1 MAKHVLVELIGED
14 RRLSERILS
23 ELVQHFVLC
32 RGRATGYGLF
42 ENDDQAVALAQ
53 EMGRLPVQKFMRY
66 GTVPAKF
73 HEWLRKAMV
82 LPCDFPMPNGKST
95 IPRLLATLENAE
107 AADNVFDYFL
117 ERDQFSIKND
127 YPELKK
133 SFGTQQ
139 GTWIAIDNMR
149 QRKHVRPPR

>member
-1 MAKHVLVELIGED
+1 MKKTNTVEPIGED
-14 RRLSERILS
+14 RKLDERILS

-32 RGRATGYGLF
+32 KGSAIGYGLF
-42 ENDDQAVALAQ
+42 ENDNQAVALAQ
-53 EMGRLPVQKFMRY
+53 EMGRMPVQKFERY

-73 HEWLRKAMV
+73 HEWLRKVMV
-82 LPCDFPMPNGKST
+82 LPSDFPMPNGVST

-107 AADNVFDYFL
+107 AADNLFDYFL

-127 YPELKK
+127 YPDLNK

-139 GTWIAIDNMR
+139 GTWAAIENVKLMR
-149 QRKHVRPPR
+149 HAHPPR

>member
-1 MAKHVLVELIGED
+1 MKNTNTVEPIGED
-14 RRLSERILS
+14 RKLDERILS

-32 RGRATGYGLF
+32 RGKATGYGLF

-53 EMGRLPVQKFMRY
+53 EMGTMPVQKFKRY

-73 HEWLRKAMV
+73 HEWLRKAVV
-82 LPCDFPMPNGKST
+82 LPCDLPMPNGEST

-107 AADNVFDYFL
+107 AADDLFGYFL

-127 YPELKK
+127 YLELKK

-139 GTWIAIDNMR
+139 GTWTAIENVRLM
-149 QRKHVRPPR
+149 KHVRPPR